1 MNRRRVPIW
10 FLVLII
16 VSVLPVTAYPTLM
29 SMWPQGGGN
38 EMGAVLWLYPAYVI
52 ASGVFAYI
60 CWPTRR
66 TEAWILL
73 AMLLLSHAAM
83 WTLALNN

>member
-1 MNRRRVPIW
+1 MNRRRVPLW
-10 FLVLII
+10 FLALIVVL
-16 VSVLPVTAYPTLM
+16 VLPVMAYPTLM
-29 SMWPQGGGN
+29 SMWPQADGY
-38 EMGAVLWLYPAYVI
+38 EMSAVLWLYPAYVG

-73 AMLLLSHAAM
+73 AMLFLSHAAM
-83 WTLALNN
+83 WTLALGN